1 MKINEEDQGGR
12 KESQA
17 EGAKLTL
24 RFVCPKCGSGDLR
37 ETMLEVSYPIRLI
50 EKIEVNPD
58 DLEDIEVF
66 DNGDEEYYHTGDM
79 HGCQYSCEG
88 CGMELTYEEDG
99 KELEV
104 ENEFQLVQWLL
115 KHRPQSTE
123 DVPVTEGEPKKD

>member
-17 EGAKLTL
+17 EGAKLSL
-24 RFVCPKCGSGDLR
+24 RFVCPQCGCGDLR

-50 EKIEVNPD
+50 QKIEVNPD
-58 DLEDIEVF
+58 DPEDIQVF

-79 HGCQYSCEG
+79 HGFQYSCEG

-99 KELEV
+99 KERGV

-115 KHRPQSTE
+115 KNCPQSDE
-123 DVPVTEGEPKKD
+123 DQPVAEDEPTGD